1 MARPARLEIAGA
13 VYLIGAHCP
22 FESGRPAF
30 ADETDRAEM
39 RALLAQ
45 ALHRFDAQAL
55 AYALMPEHYDLLLFT
70 RRANLS
76 ALMRHVN
83 GVYTQ
88 HRQRRHGFSGPLFQG
103 RFHAVLVDRE
113 RHLLDACRWVDLNP
127 VRAGLSR
134 GAADWAG
141 SSFRALAGLE
151 AAPDWLDVDGL
162 HSHLLG
168 RPTVT
173 AAQHRLAG
181 DRYARLV
188 ASEPGLQLWP
198 GRLREQIFLGDA
210 EFARRMRA
218 AAVAPRRVAR
228 TSWAE
233 WLKRAGGIR
242 EQALWLAHTEGG
254 IAMTDLA
261 GQLGLSVS
269 RISRLIAAA
278 EREAPRPLTPR

>member
-1 MARPARLEIAGA
+1 MARPPRLEIAGA

-22 FESGRPAF
+22 TESGRSAF
-30 ADETDRAEM
+30 VDDADRAEM
-39 RALLAQ
+39 CALLGQ

-55 AYALMPEHYDLLLFT
+55 AYALMPDHYDLLLFT

-88 HRQRRHGFSGPLFQG
+88 HQQRRHGFAGPLFQG

-113 RHLLDACRWVDLNP
+113 RHLLDACRWIDLAP
-127 VRAGLSR
+127 LREGLSR

-151 AAPDWLDVDGL
+151 AAPEWLDVDGL
-162 HSHLLG
+162 HAHLLG
-168 RPTVT
+168 RPAVT

-188 ASEPGLQLWP
+188 ASEPGLQLWS
-198 GRLREQIFLGDA
+198 GRLREQIFLGDVD
-210 EFARRMRA
+210 FARRMRA

-228 TSWAE
+228 TSWTE
-233 WLKRAGGIR
+233 WLRRAGGIR
-242 EQALWLAHTEGG
+242 EQALWLAHTQGG
-254 IAMTDLA
+254 VAMTDLA
-261 GQLGLSVS
+261 AQQSLSVS

-278 EREAPRPLTPR
+278 ERAV

>member
-13 VYLIGAHCP
+13 VYLISAHCP

-30 ADETDRAEM
+30 ADDLDRAEM

-55 AYALMPEHYDLLLFT
+55 AYALLPDHYDLLLFT

-76 ALMRHVN
+76 VLMRHVN

-88 HRQRRHGFSGPLFQG
+88 HRQRRDGFSGPLFQG
-103 RFHAVLVDRE
+103 RFRAVLVDRE
-113 RHLLDACRWVDLNP
+113 RHLLDACRWVDLGP
-127 VRAGLSR
+127 VREGLAR
-134 GAADWAG
+134 GAAGWSG

-151 AAPDWLDVDGL
+151 AAPEWLDVDGL
-162 HSHLLG
+162 HSHLLK
-168 RPTVT
+168 RPAVT
-173 AAQHRLAG
+173 PAQHRLAG

-218 AAVAPRRVAR
+218 LAVAPKRVAR

-242 EQALWLAHTEGG
+242 EQALWLAHTDGG
-254 IAMTDLA
+254 VAMTDLA

-269 RISRLIAAA
+269 RISRLISAA
-278 EREAPRPLTPR
+278 EKVV

>member
-22 FESGRPAF
+22 FESGQLAF
-30 ADETDRAEM
+30 VDEADRGEM

-55 AYALMPEHYDLLLFT
+55 AYALLPDHYHLLLFT

-76 ALMRHVN
+76 QLMRHVN

-88 HRQRRHGFSGPLFQG
+88 HLQRRHGFSGPLFQG

-113 RHLLDACRWVDLNP
+113 RYLLDACRYVDLNP
-127 VRAGLSR
+127 VRLRLAR

-141 SSFRALAGLE
+141 SSFRALAGME
-151 AAPDWLDVDGL
+151 TAPEWLDVDGL

-168 RPTVT
+168 RPATT
-173 AAQHRLAG
+173 PAQHRLAG
-181 DRYARLV
+181 ERYARLV

-210 EFARRMRA
+210 DFAARMRA

-228 TSWAE
+228 AGMGE
-233 WLKRAGGIR
+233 WMKRAGGIR

-254 IAMTDLA
+254 VAMTDLA

-278 EREAPRPLTPR
+278 ERAV

>member
-13 VYLIGAHCP
+13 VYLISAHCP
-22 FESGRPAF
+22 YESSRPAF
-30 ADETDRAEM
+30 ADDLDRAEM
-39 RALLAQ
+39 LALLAQ

-55 AYALMPEHYDLLLFT
+55 AYALLPEHYDLLLFT

-88 HRQRRHGFSGPLFQG
+88 HRQRRDGFSGPLFQG

-113 RHLLDACRWVDLNP
+113 RFLLDACRWVDLGP
-127 VRAGLSR
+127 VREGLAR
-134 GAADWAG
+134 GAAGWAG

-151 AAPDWLDVDGL
+151 AAPEWLDVDGL
-162 HSHLLG
+162 HTYLLG
-168 RPTVT
+168 RPAVT

-188 ASEPGLQLWP
+188 ASEPGLQLFP
-198 GRLREQIFLGDA
+198 GRLREQIFLGDID
-210 EFARRMRA
+210 FARRMRA
-218 AAVAPRRVAR
+218 AAIAPRRTPR
-228 TSWAE
+228 SNWAD

-254 IAMTDLA
+254 VAMTELA

-269 RISRLIAAA
+269 RVSRLISAA
-278 EREAPRPLTPR
+278 ERAV